1 MFVVK
6 SDRKFAC
13 FVKKSADHFV
23 DYFIGLNV
31 FPICLARSVLLFL
44 ENTLTVETTAIREN
58 RIAPGIISES
68 HFLVEMTGIEP
79 GSRYWIFNVSE
90 NPADSFADSAV
101 CLSITW
107 LGRFPQ
113 NLDSFGEVGGSR
125 IIDKLLILQ
134 HHNHT

>member
-1 MFVVK
+1 MRLSSSAENGRMFVVK

-68 HFLVEMTGIEP
+68 HFLVEMVGVEP
-79 GSRYWIFNVSE
+79 TSKNVSE
-90 NPADSFADSAV
+90 RLSPSAAAY
-101 CLSITW
+101 
-107 LGRFPQ
+107 
-113 NLDSFGEVGGSR
+113 
-125 IIDKLLILQ
+125 
-134 HHNHT
+134 

>member
-1 MFVVK
+1 MFAVK

-68 HFLVEMTGIEP
+68 HFFGGDGMLSEFALPLDFTLL
-79 GSRYWIFNVSE
+79 SACIFLNCRPE
-90 NPADSFADSAV
+90 
-101 CLSITW
+101 
-107 LGRFPQ
+107 
-113 NLDSFGEVGGSR
+113 
-125 IIDKLLILQ
+125 
-134 HHNHT
+134 

>member
-1 MFVVK
+1 MFAVK
-6 SDRKFAC
+6 SDRNFAC

-23 DYFIGLNV
+23 DFFIGLNV
-31 FPICLARSVLLFL
+31 VPICLARSVLLFL

-79 GSRYWIFNVSE
+79 RSKYWIFNVSE

-101 CLSITW
+101 GLSDIR

-113 NLDSFGEVGGSR
+113 NLNSFGEGVR
-125 IIDKLLILQ
+125 NRYTVKVLQ
-134 HHNHT
+134 

>member
-68 HFLVEMTGIEP
+68 HFLVSSRNYFREP
-79 GSRYWIFNVSE
+79 FFGGDGMLSEFALPLDFTLLSACIFLNYRPE
-90 NPADSFADSAV
+90 
-101 CLSITW
+101 
-107 LGRFPQ
+107 
-113 NLDSFGEVGGSR
+113 
-125 IIDKLLILQ
+125 
-134 HHNHT
+134 

>member
-1 MFVVK
+1 MFAVK

-58 RIAPGIISES
+58 RMAPGIISES
-68 HFLVEMTGIEP
+68 QFLVEM
-79 GSRYWIFNVSE
+79 
-90 NPADSFADSAV
+90 V
-101 CLSITW
+101 C
-107 LGRFPQ
+107 FP
-113 NLDSFGEVGGSR
+113 NSLFP
-125 IIDKLLILQ
+125 LILLCFRSVAF
-134 HHNHT
+134 